1 VKIEAYAERRLDP
14 EKVFK
19 ILSQTEEL
27 IRFAEPEHRREI
39 VRLLCR
45 KITVRVDGKV
55 EILATLPAERAL
67 RSISVALGST
77 PGAEVYQL
85 GLQQDTVAD
94 LIDNPIFLRVVAQIP
109 TSTRP

>member
-45 KITVRVDGKV
+45 KITVRVDG
-55 EILATLPAERAL
+55 
-67 RSISVALGST
+67 
-77 PGAEVYQL
+77 
-85 GLQQDTVAD
+85 
-94 LIDNPIFLRVVAQIP
+94 
-109 TSTRP
+109 